1 MSRSNAA
8 AIRRRVTNVQNNFN
22 NPPVTPDNVI
32 SDINPPPP
40 IPAKQNSSLNP
51 RQLLNELDSRV
62 NLIEESL
69 QNTDSSNKP
78 NIIDIIDEFNTRFE
92 IMATEISDLK
102 DTIIKLQS
110 YTMDVNKMLLNERI
124 QILSEIPVQSS
135 DDINNLDIN
144 TNPLTSVDMRE
155 LVNEEISKEEIN

>member
-22 NPPVTPDNVI
+22 NPPVTPDNII
-32 SDINPPPP
+32 SDITPPPP
-40 IPAKQNSSLNP
+40 IPAKQSSSLNP

-69 QNTDSSNKP
+69 QNSDSSNKP
-78 NIIDIIDEFNTRFE
+78 NIIDIIDEFNSRFE
-92 IMATEISDLK
+92 MMATEISDLK
-102 DTIIKLQS
+102 DTIFKLQS
-110 YTMDVNKMLLNERI
+110 YTMDVNKMLLDERI
-124 QILSEIPVQSS
+124 QILSEIPTQSS
-135 DDINNLDIN
+135 DDIKNLDIN

-155 LVNEEISKEEIN
+155 LVNEEISKE

>member
-22 NPPVTPDNVI
+22 NPPVTPDNII
-32 SDINPPPP
+32 SDITPPPP
-40 IPAKQNSSLNP
+40 IPAKQTSSLNP

-69 QNTDSSNKP
+69 QHTDSSNKP
-78 NIIDIIDEFNTRFE
+78 NIIDIIDEFNSRFE
-92 IMATEISDLK
+92 MMATEISDLK

-135 DDINNLDIN
+135 DDINNLDVN
-144 TNPLTSVDMRE
+144 TTPLTSVDMRE
-155 LVNEEISKEEIN
+155 LVNEEISKEEI

>member
-22 NPPVTPDNVI
+22 TPPVTPDNII
-32 SDINPPPP
+32 SDITPPPP
-40 IPAKQNSSLNP
+40 IPAIQTSSLNP

-78 NIIDIIDEFNTRFE
+78 NIIDIIDEFNSRFE
-92 IMATEISDLK
+92 MMATEISDLK
-102 DTIIKLQS
+102 DTIFKLQS
-110 YTMDVNKMLLNERI
+110 YTMDVNKMLLDERI
-124 QILSEIPVQSS
+124 QILSEIPTQSS
-135 DDINNLDIN
+135 DDIKNLDIN

-155 LVNEEISKEEIN
+155 LVNEEISKE

>member
-22 NPPVTPDNVI
+22 TPPVTPDNII
-32 SDINPPPP
+32 SDITPPPP
-40 IPAKQNSSLNP
+40 IPAIQTSSLNP

-78 NIIDIIDEFNTRFE
+78 NIIDIIDEFNSRFE
-92 IMATEISDLK
+92 MMATEISDLK
-102 DTIIKLQS
+102 DTIFKLQ
-110 YTMDVNKMLLNERI
+110 
-124 QILSEIPVQSS
+124 
-135 DDINNLDIN
+135 
-144 TNPLTSVDMRE
+144 
-155 LVNEEISKEEIN
+155 

>member
-92 IMATEISDLK
+92 MMATEISDLK

-135 DDINNLDIN
+135 DDINNLDVN
-144 TNPLTSVDMRE
+144 TTPLTSVDMRE
-155 LVNEEISKEEIN
+155 LVNEEIGKE

>member
-22 NPPVTPDNVI
+22 NPPVTPDNII
-32 SDINPPPP
+32 SDITPPPP
-40 IPAKQNSSLNP
+40 IPAKQSSSLNP

-69 QNTDSSNKP
+69 QNSDSSNKP
-78 NIIDIIDEFNTRFE
+78 NIIDIIDEFNSRFE
-92 IMATEISDLK
+92 MMATEISDLK
-102 DTIIKLQS
+102 DTIFKLQS
-110 YTMDVNKMLLNERI
+110 YTMDVNKMLLDERI
-124 QILSEIPVQSS
+124 QILSDIPTQASH
-135 DDINNLDIN
+135 DIKNLDTNTN

-155 LVNEEISKEEIN
+155 LVNEEISKE

>member
-22 NPPVTPDNVI
+22 TPPVTPDNII
-32 SDINPPPP
+32 SDITPPPP
-40 IPAKQNSSLNP
+40 IPAKQSSSLNP

-69 QNTDSSNKP
+69 QNSDSSNKP
-78 NIIDIIDEFNTRFE
+78 NIIDIIDEFNSRFE
-92 IMATEISDLK
+92 MMATEISDLK
-102 DTIIKLQS
+102 DTIFKLQS
-110 YTMDVNKMLLNERI
+110 YTMDVNKMLLDERI
-124 QILSEIPVQSS
+124 QILSEIPTQSS
-135 DDINNLDIN
+135 DDIKNLDIN

-155 LVNEEISKEEIN
+155 LVNEEISKE

>member
-22 NPPVTPDNVI
+22 NPPVTPDNII
-32 SDINPPPP
+32 SDITPPPP
-40 IPAKQNSSLNP
+40 IPAIQTSSLNP

-69 QNTDSSNKP
+69 QNSDSSNKP
-78 NIIDIIDEFNTRFE
+78 NIIDIIDEFNSRFE
-92 IMATEISDLK
+92 MMATEISDLK
-102 DTIIKLQS
+102 DTIFKLQS
-110 YTMDVNKMLLNERI
+110 YTMDVNKMLLDERI
-124 QILSEIPVQSS
+124 QILSEIPTQSS
-135 DDINNLDIN
+135 DDIKNLDIN

-155 LVNEEISKEEIN
+155 LVNEEISKE